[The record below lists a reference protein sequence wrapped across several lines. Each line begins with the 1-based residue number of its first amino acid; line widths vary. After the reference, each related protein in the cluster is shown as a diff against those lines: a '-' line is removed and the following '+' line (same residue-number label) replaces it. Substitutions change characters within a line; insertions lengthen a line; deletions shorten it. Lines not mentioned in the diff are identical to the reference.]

1 MNQVNPIGSQRGF
14 MPIGRRGAYCSASL
28 MCIGAFLG
36 ACSSGLG
43 RVDGAV
49 IDVTDHNLP
58 LPDATVVAV
67 RETDVFALVES
78 RLVCEDLRITHTD
91 EQGRFHFEPWFP
103 PHQSLWRQI
112 FPGNHWTTLT
122 VYKRGFAAEHGGPS
136 VPVNDQYT
144 GVIRQKKLD
153 ESFEHQ
159 VNYIFAVSR
168 EIPCVGGDFHRLQR
182 PLLRQL
188 ETDAV
193 ALAGTPEQLQ
203 YANAKFGLSAGSQ
216 SQQSPQP
223 SPVQDFAAKPPTS
236 RAETR

>member
-1 MNQVNPIGSQRGF
+1 MNQINAVGSQRGS
-14 MPIGRRGAYCSASL
+14 MPVDGRGAYWSACV

-49 IDVTDHNLP
+49 IDVTDHGQP
-58 LPDATVVAV
+58 LSDATVIAV
-67 RETDVFALVES
+67 RERDVFALVES
-78 RLVCEDLRITHTD
+78 QFVCEDLRITHTD
-91 EQGRFHFEPWFP
+91 EHGRFHFEPWSP
-103 PHQSLWRQI
+103 PHQSFWRQV

-144 GVIRQKKLD
+144 GVVRLKKLD

-159 VNYIFAVSR
+159 VDYMFAVSR
-168 EIPCVGGDFHRLQR
+168 EIPCVGGNFHHLQR
-182 PLLRQL
+182 PLLHQL

-193 ALAGTPEQLQ
+193 ALATTSEQLQ
-203 YANAKFGLSAGSQ
+203 YVNAKFGLSVGPQ
-216 SQQSPQP
+216 SRQP
-223 SPVQDFAAKPPTS
+223 PPPPLIQDPAAKPPS
-236 RAETR
+236 SGAGIH